1 MLGNKSQVLSG
12 GECVQA
18 QDVNLV
24 AGLDLVVVLRVS
36 ESESKHTLL
45 LQVRLVDTSKRPGD
59 NGKTTKV
66 AGLKGSVLA
75 R

>member
-1 MLGNKSQVLSG
+1 
-12 GECVQA
+12 
-18 QDVNLV
+18 
-24 AGLDLVVVLRVS
+24 
-36 ESESKHTLL
+36 
-45 LQVRLVDTSKRPGD
+45 VDTSKRPGD